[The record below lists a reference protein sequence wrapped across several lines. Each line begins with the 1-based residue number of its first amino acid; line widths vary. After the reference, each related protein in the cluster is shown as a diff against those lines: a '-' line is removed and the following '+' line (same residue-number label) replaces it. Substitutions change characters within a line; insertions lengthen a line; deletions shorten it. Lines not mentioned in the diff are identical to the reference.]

1 MILRVRIEG
10 MQSTWCVQAVFTALT
25 PVAGIRRAD
34 VQIGSA
40 EIEHDGSVSVE
51 AVREAIAVVG
61 YSVSEAVEDRRTLP
75 ML

>member
-1 MILRVRIEG
+1 MILRLRIEG

-40 EIEHDGSVSVE
+40 EVEHDGTVTVE

-61 YSVSEAVEDRRTLP
+61 YTVVSATEDRRSLPTL
-75 ML
+75 